1 MSRYNVVGTDGV
13 RWSLRRGQPV
23 AISIE
28 GLDSLLGDP
37 DYADQTQQS
46 SLIPGQSFIRTRA
59 LPRRINFPV
68 KIGYSTPE
76 AEFRSIDR
84 RWWKSWEPGKYA
96 TIEVA
101 TEGRG
106 TRYLDVRYVG
116 DGGWQTK
123 QDPDITSTAL
133 VQMELVA
140 DDPFWRG
147 DKLSYDFNPNRPP
160 VDFYGRD
167 RGQVGGPPLYI
178 SPSII
183 KDVQQLFNPGDVP
196 SPLVWTLTGPFDSF
210 ELTAAGQTVALDRF
224 VPEGQTVTVDSRNYS
239 VILET
244 GGSSVDLT
252 AQASWGFASLP
263 AGSAVPV
270 GVLVFGTGRV
280 KAEWT
285 PKFRRAA

>member
-1 MSRYNVVGTDGV
+1 MSRYNVVGTDGA

-23 AISIE
+23 AISVE
-28 GLDSLLGDP
+28 GLDALLGDP
-37 DYADQTQQS
+37 EYADQTQQS
-46 SLIPGQSFIRTRA
+46 SLTPGQAFIGTRA
-59 LPRRINFPV
+59 LPRTINFPV

-76 AEFRSIDR
+76 SEFRSIDR

-116 DGGWQTK
+116 DGGWQTR
-123 QDPDITSTAL
+123 QDPDVTSLAL

-147 DKLSYDFNPNRPP
+147 DKLSFDFNPNKAP

-167 RGQVGGPPLYI
+167 RGQAGGPRFYR
-178 SPSII
+178 SRSI
-183 KDVQQLFNPGDVP
+183 VRNSQNLFNPGDVP
-196 SPLVWTLTGPFDSF
+196 SPVTWTLTGPFESF
-210 ELTAAGQTVALDRF
+210 ELTVAGQTVALDRA
-224 VPEGQTVTVDSRNYS
+224 VPDGQQVTVDSRNYS
-239 VILET
+239 VILWT
-244 GGSSVDLT
+244 GAESVDLT
-252 AQASWGFASLP
+252 REASWGFASLP

-270 GVLVFGTGRV
+270 SVLVYGTGRV

-285 PKFRRAA
+285 PKYRRAA